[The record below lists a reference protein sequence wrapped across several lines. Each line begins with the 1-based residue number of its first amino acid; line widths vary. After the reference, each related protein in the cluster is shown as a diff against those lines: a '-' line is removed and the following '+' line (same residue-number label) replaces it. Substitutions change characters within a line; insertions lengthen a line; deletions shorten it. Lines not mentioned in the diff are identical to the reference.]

1 MYGIKPHSK
10 GDLDKQ
16 FGTCKCIL
24 DFMQQYPDNQKFIF
38 RNYLAMFGQVFE
50 GLHYL
55 KTQCIVHR
63 DIKRMLTIYIF
74 DTQ

>member
-1 MYGIKPHSK
+1 MYGIKPYST

-24 DFMQQYPDNQKFIF
+24 DYMQQYPKDQKFIF
-38 RNYLAMFGQVFE
+38 RNYLAMFCQVFE
-50 GLHYL
+50 GLQYL
-55 KTQCIVHR
+55 KTQHIVHR
-63 DIKRMLTIYIF
+63 DIKRMLTICIF